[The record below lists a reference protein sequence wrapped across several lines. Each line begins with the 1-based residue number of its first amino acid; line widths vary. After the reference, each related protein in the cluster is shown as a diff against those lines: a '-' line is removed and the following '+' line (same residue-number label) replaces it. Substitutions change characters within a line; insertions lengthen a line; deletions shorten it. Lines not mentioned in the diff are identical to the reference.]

1 MKLSVI
7 LIDGTPLLEH
17 ASNSDVE
24 FYAVPK
30 WGMGFEEARGERVA
44 VLSARYRIGP
54 AWLETAMNTQSAMTW
69 GMVEPDP
76 NLSPYYLLEYSHL
89 LNEGIQNPLAAPGGN
104 VVYHRDVVSRIAP
117 RDFLRE
123 VDFHKELAGVSNAFD
138 ARLNVTLIA
147 PPPWPQYRSERWEA
161 SFEWARTHRHHPVA
175 NLLTRLALPP
185 VLVGRIAKRVYADD
199 RYKAAFWR
207 GLPRIIEGSMIQMSG
222 EIRGILA
229 GNRNERMPPR

>member
-7 LIDGTPLLEH
+7 LIDGTHPPEFT
-17 ASNSDVE
+17 SNSEVE
-24 FYAVPK
+24 FFAVPK
-30 WGMGFEEARGERVA
+30 WGMGFEQARGERVA

-76 NLSPYYLLEYSHL
+76 DVSPYYLLEYGHL
-89 LNEGIQNPLAAPGGN
+89 LNEGILNPLDAPGGN
-104 VVYHRDVVSRIAP
+104 VVYHRDVVSRIKP
-117 RDFLRE
+117 SDFLRE
-123 VDFHKELAGVSNAFD
+123 VAFHKELPGVSTAFD
-138 ARLNVTLIA
+138 ERLNVTLGA

-161 SFEWARTHRHHPVA
+161 SFEWARTHHHGIA
-175 NLLTRLALPP
+175 DLLTRLALPP
-185 VLVGRIAKRVYADD
+185 LIVGRIAKRVHADGCY
-199 RYKAAFWR
+199 RAAFWR

-222 EIRGILA
+222 EISGILA